1 MNNKKKTIKVIFC
14 IAVVLLMFF
23 ILYRMFRDSYE
34 DIVDSL
40 SKTNMYIFAGMVLF
54 SIIAVFWSF
63 SIMVVYPPF
72 LNFAAPLRRGTGE

>member
-34 DIVDSL
+34 DIVDS
-40 SKTNMYIFAGMVLF
+40 T
-54 SIIAVFWSF
+54 
-63 SIMVVYPPF
+63 
-72 LNFAAPLRRGTGE
+72 